1 MGLQVTKEKPK
12 VNALLIARKQ
22 YKNLLDPLYKDYD
35 ICIRKIIGRKKS
47 LSVLI
52 DRLDNYKE
60 QTFFVI
66 DINAVAEKGD
76 ELAERLTFI
85 TKKRK
90 DMRLVLFAPEAK
102 PGNAEIDYL
111 VKRGFV
117 NIVVNS
123 ADELKD
129 KWNKIIKNLCIFF
142 EGQQLSSER
151 VAQLVNPNPN
161 PQIIALTDRAEKTG
175 SAETVMEDNFKEKED
190 ESKKPADIPN
200 YSKTYTSVD
209 FYGIQR
215 RIGTTYAA
223 LITAA
228 YFVKGKAN
236 PLVFLGS
243 KREYDRLAEYY
254 DNKTVVSDCLTEIN
268 GIYLTFCD
276 APIGSDADKS
286 AFNIVIRDR
295 GVFRAFDEKSS
306 VNVIV
311 GGVSYNEIGNTL
323 KVHKALDEQKADYIS
338 MLSFAEGKPDNFIS
352 GKKSVT
358 IPYTIDP
365 TVFSESAA
373 TAFNSI
379 FGELA

>member
-1 MGLQVTKEKPK
+1 MRPEVTKEKPK
-12 VNALLIARKQ
+12 VNALLIVRKQ

-35 ICIRKIIGRKKS
+35 IHIRKIIGRKKS
-47 LSVLI
+47 LSVLT

-66 DINAVAEKGD
+66 DINAVTEKGD
-76 ELAERLTFI
+76 KLVERLTFI

-90 DMRLVLFAPEAK
+90 DIRLVLFDPEAK
-102 PGNAEIDYL
+102 PGNADIDYL

-123 ADELKD
+123 ADEPKD
-129 KWNKIIKNLCIFF
+129 KWSKIIEDLCLFF

-161 PQIIALTDRAEKTG
+161 PQVIALTDCAEKTE
-175 SAETVMEDNFKEKED
+175 SAETVKEDNFKEKED
-190 ESKKPADIPN
+190 ESKKAADILN
-200 YSKTYTSVD
+200 YSKTYTSID
-209 FYGIQR
+209 FYGTQR

-243 KREYDRLAEYY
+243 KREYDRLAEFY

-276 APIGSDADKS
+276 APIGSDVDMS

-295 GVFRAFDEKSS
+295 GVFRALDEK
-306 VNVIV
+306 
-311 GGVSYNEIGNTL
+311 
-323 KVHKALDEQKADYIS
+323 
-338 MLSFAEGKPDNFIS
+338 
-352 GKKSVT
+352 
-358 IPYTIDP
+358 
-365 TVFSESAA
+365 
-373 TAFNSI
+373 
-379 FGELA
+379 

>member
-1 MGLQVTKEKPK
+1 MRPEVTKEKPK
-12 VNALLIARKQ
+12 VNALLIVRKQ
-22 YKNLLDPLYKDYD
+22 YKNLLSPLYNDYD
-35 ICIRKIIGRKKS
+35 IHIRKIIGRKKS
-47 LSVLI
+47 LSALI

-102 PGNAEIDYL
+102 PGNADIDYL

-123 ADELKD
+123 ADEPKD
-129 KWNKIIKNLCIFF
+129 KWSKIIKDLCLFF

-161 PQIIALTDRAEKTG
+161 PQIIALTDCAEKTE
-175 SAETVMEDNFKEKED
+175 SAETVKEDNFKEKED
-190 ESKKPADIPN
+190 ESKKAADIPN
-200 YSKTYTSVD
+200 YSKTYTSID
-209 FYGIQR
+209 FYGTQK
-215 RIGTTYAA
+215 RIGTTYSA

-243 KREYDRLAEYY
+243 KREYDRLAEFY
-254 DNKTVVSDCLTEIN
+254 DNKTIVSDCLTEIN

-276 APIGSDADKS
+276 APIGSDVDMS

-295 GVFRAFDEKSS
+295 GIFRALDEKSS

-311 GGVSYNEIGNTL
+311 GGINYNEIGNTL

-338 MLSFAEGKPDNFIS
+338 MLSFAEGKSDNFIS

-358 IPYTIDP
+358 VPYTSDLTAFP
-365 TVFSESAA
+365 ESAA
-373 TAFNSI
+373 AAFNSV

>member
-1 MGLQVTKEKPK
+1 MGLQVTKDKPK

-22 YKNLLDPLYKDYD
+22 YKNLLNPLYKDYD
-35 ICIRKIIGRKKS
+35 IHIRKIIGRKKS
-47 LSVLI
+47 LSALI
-52 DRLDNYKE
+52 DRLDNYKD

-66 DINAVAEKGD
+66 DINAVAEKED
-76 ELAERLTFI
+76 KLAEQLTFI

-102 PGNAEIDYL
+102 PGNADINYL

-129 KWNKIIKNLCIFF
+129 KWSKIIKDLCIFF

-151 VAQLVNPNPN
+151 VSQLVNPNPN
-161 PQIIALTDRAEKTG
+161 PQVISLTDCEDKTE
-175 SAETVMEDNFKEKED
+175 SAEIVKEDNLKAKED
-190 ESKKPADIPN
+190 ERKKVVDIPN
-200 YSKTYTSVD
+200 YSKTYTSID
-209 FYGIQR
+209 FYGTQR

-243 KREYDRLAEYY
+243 KREFDRLAEFY

-276 APIGSDADKS
+276 APIGDDVDMS

-295 GVFRAFDEKSS
+295 GVFRSLDEKSS

-311 GGVSYNEIGNTL
+311 GGINYNEIGNTL
-323 KVHKALDEQKADYIS
+323 KVHKTLDEQKADYIS
-338 MLSFAEGKPDNFIS
+338 MLSFADGKSDIILS

-358 IPYTIDP
+358 VPYTSDL
-365 TVFSESAA
+365 TVFPESAA
-373 TAFNSI
+373 EAFNSV